1 MLEYRKGD
9 ITTFDKPAAI
19 GRRFFLR
26 LRNNHH
32 VVTLWHSADGQQ
44 WTKHWMQ
51 IEVSGYNHNVADGF
65 LSLRPSLLAT
75 GTGEVRFRNFKYR
88 VLP

>member
-1 MLEYRKGD
+1 
-9 ITTFDKPAAI
+9 
-19 GRRFFLR
+19 
-26 LRNNHH
+26 
-32 VVTLWHSADGQQ
+32 
-44 WTKHWMQ
+44 MQ

-88 VLP
+88 ALP